1 MLPTRE
7 NFGLYGGNILIEFKG
22 FTEKANS
29 ALNKGVDAAMEMG
42 HTYVGSEH
50 ILYGLLREEDSAAC
64 AALGKYGI
72 SDKDI
77 MRKMELTIGR
87 GVATRLTTA
96 DITPRSRKILENAYR
111 DSRSA
116 GRSFVG
122 TEHILVSVIG
132 DENCCGA
139 VFLRELGAD
148 TRQIVRECGAA
159 PHNGG
164 IERAP
169 DKEYRSTVL
178 DRFGRDLT
186 AAARAG
192 KIDPVIGRENEISSA
207 VKILLRRRRND
218 PCLIGEAGVG
228 KSAIAEGLALRIT
241 EGSVPEELK
250 DCRIYSVDLSAMVA
264 GAKYRGD
271 FEERIKAVIDEA
283 RSDPGIILFIDEIH
297 SIVGAGAAE
306 GAIDAANIL
315 KPVLARGEI
324 RVIGATTA
332 DEYRRYIEKD
342 PALARRFRA
351 VYVEEP
357 TREQTVE
364 ILRELRPRYEEHHG
378 VTLTDGAL
386 EAAVR
391 LSVRYMEDRRL
402 PDKAIDLIDEG
413 CAAAKLKHGSPDDA
427 GGSLKRRLERL
438 SAEKEAAVIKQD
450 FELAAEI
457 RDREKTL
464 SSEIEALE
472 ADSAHTCTVTEQDI
486 AEAAGVLTGIPM
498 SEISKSDADRL
509 LGLEDELDKAVIGQ
523 HSAVRAVASAIRRS
537 RAGISR
543 GDRPMGSFLFAG
555 STGVGKT
562 ELSKAISRAMFG
574 KEDALIRFD
583 MSEYMEKH
591 SVSGLIGAP
600 AGYVGYE
607 DGGRLTEAVKRRPYR
622 VLLFDEIEKAH
633 PDVLNIL
640 LQALDEGH
648 ITSAD
653 GVKVSLKS
661 CLIIMTTNVGAK
673 HISDGTAPLGFGA
686 EKTDTAAEIVNK
698 ELAEAFRPEF
708 LNRIDEIAVFS
719 RLTRENIEAI
729 ARNML
734 AELAERA
741 AAAGVELTVTDAAVR
756 KLAELGY
763 SEKYGARSLRRTI
776 INKVE
781 TPLADALLRDP
792 ALKAMTF
799 DESDVI

>member
-1 MLPTRE
+1 M
-7 NFGLYGGNILIEFKG
+7 IEFRG

-29 ALNKGVDAAMEMG
+29 ALNKAVDAAMEMG

-72 SDKDI
+72 SDRDI

-111 DSRSA
+111 SSHSS
-116 GRSFVG
+116 GMSFAG
-122 TEHILVSVIG
+122 TEHILASVIG

-148 TRQIVRECGAA
+148 TRQIARECGTA

-164 IERAP
+164 LERAP

-178 DRFGRDLT
+178 DRFGKDLT
-186 AAARAG
+186 AMAKAG
-192 KIDPVIGRENEISSA
+192 KIDPVIGREEEINSA

-228 KSAIAEGLALRIT
+228 KSAIAEGLALRIA
-241 EGSVPEELK
+241 EGAVPEELRSA
-250 DCRIYSVDLSAMVA
+250 RIYSVDLSAMVA

-283 RSDPGIILFIDEIH
+283 RSDPDVILFIDEIH

-324 RVIGATTA
+324 RIIGATTS

-357 TREQTVE
+357 TPEETAV
-364 ILRELRPRYEEHHG
+364 ILRGLRQRYEEHHG
-378 VTLTDGAL
+378 VTLTDGAID
-386 EAAVR
+386 AAVR
-391 LSVRYMEDRRL
+391 LSVRYMEERRL
-402 PDKAIDLIDEG
+402 PDKAIDLIDES
-413 CAAAKLKHGSPDDA
+413 CAAVRLEEGANEESA
-427 GGSLKRRLERL
+427 GIKRRLERL
-438 SAEKEAAVIKQD
+438 SAQKEAAVMEQD

-464 SSEIEALE
+464 SAEFDSIS
-472 ADSAHTCTVTEQDI
+472 ADRCGTRAVTEEDI
-486 AEAAGVLTGIPM
+486 AKAAGALTGIPL
-498 SEISKSDADRL
+498 SELTKSDAERL
-509 LGLEDELDKAVIGQ
+509 LGLEEELNSAVIGQ
-523 HSAVRAVASAIRRS
+523 EQAVRAVVSAIRRS

-543 GDRPMGSFLFAG
+543 ADRPGGSFLFAG
-555 STGVGKT
+555 PTGVGKT
-562 ELSKAISRAMFG
+562 ELSKALSRALFG

-607 DGGRLTEAVKRRPYR
+607 DGGRLIEAVKRRPYR

-653 GVKVSLKS
+653 GVRVSLKS
-661 CLIIMTTNVGAK
+661 CVIIMTTNVGAK
-673 HISDGTAPLGFGA
+673 HITGGNAPLGFGA
-686 EKTDTAAEIVNK
+686 ETKDTVSEAVNSELTAA
-698 ELAEAFRPEF
+698 FSPEF

-719 RLTRENIEAI
+719 RLSRENICTI

-734 AELAERA
+734 SELIERA
-741 AAAGVELTVTDAAVR
+741 AAAGVELTVTEAALR

-763 SEKYGARSLRRTI
+763 SEKYGARSLNRTI